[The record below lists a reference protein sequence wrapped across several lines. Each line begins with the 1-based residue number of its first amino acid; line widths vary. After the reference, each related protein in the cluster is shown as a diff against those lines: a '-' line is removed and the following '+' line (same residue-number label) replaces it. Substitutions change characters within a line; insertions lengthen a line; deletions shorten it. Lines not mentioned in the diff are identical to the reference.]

1 MVKDRKD
8 TPGDISGGCKSMRI
22 GIDARFWY
30 ETGVGR
36 YIRNLVMELNKLNPE
51 HEFVL
56 FVREQDK
63 NKIRELITN
72 KNFKIIPTAI
82 HWHSVE
88 EQVLF
93 SRILKKEKL
102 DLMHFPYFSVPIF
115 YSGRFIV
122 TIHDLIIHH
131 FATGEAT
138 TLPFPLYHMKVNAYK
153 YVIGKAAK
161 NAEKI
166 IAVSEAT
173 KQEVIDHLKVS
184 KSKIIVT
191 YEGVDPSLFEPKD
204 LRPTNDYGKYFLH
217 VGNVYPHKN
226 AKRLIDA
233 FEFVHEEDVKLI
245 FVGKKDYF
253 MKRLENYVEEKNI
266 SQVEFIGYVTDEELS
281 ELYKNALATV
291 VPSLMEG
298 FGLPVLEALA
308 NKSLVLAS
316 DISSLREVG
325 KDALLYV
332 DPFNITSLSAKMQ
345 HIVKEDPK
353 NFESLK
359 LKGLQIVKQFNW
371 HEMTEETLRVY
382 ESCLP
387 ARFD

>member
-1 MVKDRKD
+1 
-8 TPGDISGGCKSMRI
+8 MRI

-36 YIRNLVMELNKLNPE
+36 YIRNLVIELDKLGTE

-56 FVREQDK
+56 FVQEQDK
-63 NKIRELITN
+63 NKIHDVITG
-72 KNFKIIPTAI
+72 KNFKIVPTAI

-93 SRILKKEKL
+93 SRILKKEEL

-115 YSGRFIV
+115 YSGRFVV

-166 IAVSEAT
+166 IAVSHAT
-173 KQEVIDHLKVS
+173 KDEVVDHLQVDTSKVV
-184 KSKIIVT
+184 VT
-191 YEGVDPSLFEPKD
+191 YEGVDPAISHPKD
-204 LRPTNDYGKYFLH
+204 LRPKNDYGKYFLH

-226 AKRLIDA
+226 AKRLVDA
-233 FEFVHEEDVKLI
+233 FEFVHREDVKLI
-245 FVGKKDYF
+245 FAGKKDYF
-253 MKRLENYVEEKNI
+253 MIKLEKYVKEKNI
-266 SQVEFIGYVTDEELS
+266 PQVEFIGFVTDEELS

-316 DISSLREVG
+316 DIPSLREVG
-325 KDALLYV
+325 KEALLYV
-332 DPFNITSLSAKMQ
+332 DPLNITSLSAKMQ
-345 HIVKEDPK
+345 HIAQEDTKE
-353 NFESLK
+353 FESLK
-359 LKGLQIVKQFNW
+359 VKGLQIVKQFNW

-382 ESCLP
+382 ESCIP
-387 ARFD
+387 AR

>member
-1 MVKDRKD
+1 
-8 TPGDISGGCKSMRI
+8 MRI

-36 YIRNLVMELNKLNPE
+36 YIRNLVVELERLHTD

-56 FVREQDK
+56 FVQEQDK
-63 NKIRELITN
+63 NKIREVITN
-72 KNFKIIPTAI
+72 NNVRIVPTAI

-93 SRILKKEKL
+93 SRILKKENL

-115 YSGRFIV
+115 YSGRFVV

-166 IAVSEAT
+166 IAVSHAT
-173 KQEVIDHLKVS
+173 KDEVVDHLRVSPEKVV
-184 KSKIIVT
+184 VT
-191 YEGVDPSLFEPKD
+191 YEGVDPLISNSKFKIS
-204 LRPTNDYGKYFLH
+204 NFHYGKYFLH

-226 AKRLIDA
+226 TKRLVDA
-233 FEFVHEEDVKLI
+233 FEFVHDEDVKLI
-245 FVGKKDYF
+245 FAGKKDYF
-253 MKRLENYVEEKNI
+253 MDGLENYVKEKNI
-266 SQVEFIGYVTDEELS
+266 SQVEFIGFVTDEELS
-281 ELYKNALATV
+281 GLYKNALATV

-316 DISSLREVG
+316 DIPSLREVG
-325 KDALLYV
+325 KDAVLYV
-332 DPFNITSLSAKMQ
+332 DPLNITSLSAKMQ
-345 HIVKEDPK
+345 HIAQENPKE
-353 NFESLK
+353 FESLK
-359 LKGLQIVKQFNW
+359 VKGLQIVKQFNW
-371 HEMTEETLRVY
+371 HDMAEETLRVY
-382 ESCLP
+382 ESCVL
-387 ARFD
+387 RSSK